1 MDARRQRREIHD
13 PSRATGVVHAVCFR
27 RRRARRVQQD
37 RHYDRTRRQA
47 GRSGLAHL
55 GAGDL
60 LESRR
65 SHSESLELARTLG
78 HERSIANSLSNIAD
92 IEATLGNH
100 DEAEALARESL
111 EINRRIGDEA
121 GAGVALLLLAVSTL
135 ERGSE
140 EAAVPMIVESVRCFR
155 SVDFKDYLASALV
168 ALARAEAPSHPPSAA
183 LLLGAA
189 RTIRAELGRS
199 QFPWEQA
206 WFETTLERVRA
217 ELGDERTE
225 GAVSEGSAFPERTI
239 DDALA
244 LST

>member
-1 MDARRQRREIHD
+1 MTAAQSRRRFQRRRIRFRAREASPRAARR
-13 PSRATGVVHAVCFR
+13 S
-27 RRRARRVQQD
+27 RRRA
-37 RHYDRTRRQA
+37 HA
-47 GRSGLAHL
+47 
-55 GAGDL
+55 
-60 LESRR
+60 
-65 SHSESLELARTLG
+65 ESLELARALG

-100 DEAEALARESL
+100 DEAETLARESL

-140 EAAVPMIVESVRCFR
+140 EGAVPMIVESVRCFR

-168 ALARAEAPSHPPSAA
+168 ALARAEAPSHPSSAA

-189 RTIRAELGRS
+189 RTIRAELGHS
-199 QFPWEQA
+199 QFPWEHA
-206 WFETTLERVRA
+206 WFETTLECVRA

-244 LST
+244 LSS